1 MAQPSTKPR
10 KAQISYG
17 PVLPGLL
24 HPLPYPANPPQ
35 ILTDTPTDLQPLPT
49 PYYSRLST
57 KAPKGDST
65 KPVVVVV
72 VHQPSGPVREAG
84 TERPGYGGYY
94 H

>member
-1 MAQPSTKPR
+1 MAQVSTKQR
-10 KAQISYG
+10 KAQISYD
-17 PVLPGLL
+17 PNLPDL
-24 HPLPYPANPPQ
+24 HPS
-35 ILTDTPTDLQPLPT
+35 PT
-49 PYYSRLST
+49 PYYSRPST
-57 KAPKGDST
+57 KVPKGDST

>member
-17 PVLPGLL
+17 PVLPD
-24 HPLPYPANPPQ
+24 P
-35 ILTDTPTDLQPLPT
+35 QPLPT
-49 PYYSRLST
+49 PYYSRPGT

-72 VHQPSGPVREAG
+72 VHQPSGPVKEVG

>member
-17 PVLPGLL
+17 SVLPDL
-24 HPLPYPANPPQ
+24 HPS
-35 ILTDTPTDLQPLPT
+35 PT
-49 PYYSRLST
+49 PYYSRPGT
-57 KAPKGDST
+57 KAPKGDCT
-65 KPVVVVV
+65 KPVVVV
-72 VHQPSGPVREAG
+72 VHQPSGPVKEVG